1 MLEEIKTFIAVVEC
15 KNFTR
20 AAESINLSQ
29 PSVSLHIKRLEEYF
43 NTTLIQRSIKQK
55 NIVITKSGELLYKRG
70 KQILS
75 LLEDTKYDLLD
86 YTKSI
91 KGELK
96 IGASFTIGEYFLP
109 AFLGEFSK
117 QYPELKLQVTIKN
130 TAEICK
136 MVENLEVDLGLIEG
150 IVPSDKF
157 QYENFYRDKMVLA
170 VPNNNPIANKKFSKE
185 SYENQTWI
193 TREEGSGTREYLD
206 IFLQNNEITPKN
218 VIVLGS
224 NYAVKE
230 AVKNNLGVTFIS
242 EHIAKIA
249 EKNKELK
256 IVNTNKDYTRSF
268 LYILPKNVI
277 LSNAIKALIHKIK
290 EYFDNIVV

>member
-1 MLEEIKTFIAVVEC
+1 MLEELKTFIAVVEC

-20 AAESINLSQ
+20 AAENINLSQ

-55 NIVITKSGELLYKRG
+55 NIVVTKSGKLLYKRG

-75 LLEDTKYDLLD
+75 LLEDTRYELLD
-86 YTKSI
+86 YSKSI
-91 KGELK
+91 RGELK

-109 AFLGEFSK
+109 AFLGVFSK
-117 QYPELKLQVTIKN
+117 EYPELKLQVKIKN
-130 TAEICK
+130 TADICK
-136 MVENLEVDLGLIEG
+136 KVENLEVDLGLIEG

-157 QYENFYRDKMVLA
+157 DYENFYRDKMVLA
-170 VPNNNPIANKKFSKE
+170 VSHSNLIANRKFSKKN
-185 SYENQTWI
+185 YENQTWI
-193 TREEGSGTREYLD
+193 TREEGSGTREYLN
-206 IFLQNNEITPKN
+206 IFLENNEIVPKDI
-218 VIVLGS
+218 IVLGS

-230 AVKNNLGVTFIS
+230 AVRNNLGVTFIS

-256 IVNTNKDYTRSF
+256 IVNTNKEYTRSF
-268 LYILPKNVI
+268 SYILPKNII
-277 LSNAIKALIHKIK
+277 LSNATKALIYKIK
-290 EYFDNIVV
+290 DYFNNIVI

>member
-1 MLEEIKTFIAVVEC
+1 MLEEIKTFIAVVEY
-15 KNFTR
+15 KNFTK
-20 AAESINLSQ
+20 AAENINLSQ

-70 KQILS
+70 KQIVS
-75 LLEDTKYDLLD
+75 LLEDTKYDILD
-86 YTKSI
+86 YSKSV

-109 AFLGEFSK
+109 NFLAVFSK
-117 QYPELKLQVTIKN
+117 EYPELKLQVTIRN

-136 MVENLEVDLGLIEG
+136 KVENLEVDLGLIEG
-150 IVPSDKF
+150 IVLNDKF
-157 QYENFYRDKMVLA
+157 DYKNFFIDKMVLA
-170 VPNNNPIANKKFSKE
+170 VSQYNPIANKKFSKE
-185 SYENQTWI
+185 NYNNQTWI

-206 IFLQNNEITPKN
+206 IFLENNEICPKN
-218 VIVLGS
+218 IIVLGS

-230 AVKNNLGVTFIS
+230 AVRNNLGVTVIS

-256 IVNTNKDYTRSF
+256 IVNTNKEYTRSF
-268 LYILPKNVI
+268 SYILPKNMI
-277 LSNAIKALIHKIK
+277 LSNSIKALIYKINH
-290 EYFDNIVV
+290 YFNNTIV